1 MASYRISIR
10 SKALKEL
17 AKLPQKQ
24 QVAIS
29 KAIKNLADDP
39 FPHGHKKLQGN
50 LNGYRIRV
58 GDYRVIYDVVKDEL
72 IIDVI
77 RIRHRKDVYR

>member
-1 MASYRISIR
+1 MASYSISIR

-17 AKLPQKQ
+17 AKLPKKQ
-24 QVAIS
+24 QIAIS
-29 KAIKNLADDP
+29 KAIKALADEP

-50 LNGYRIRV
+50 LEGYRIRV
-58 GDYRVIYDVVKDEL
+58 GDYRVVYNVVRHEL

>member
-1 MASYRISIR
+1 MNTYKISIR

-17 AKLPQKQ
+17 SKLPKKQ
-24 QVAIS
+24 QIAIS
-29 KAIKNLADDP
+29 RAIKALSENPL
-39 FPHGHKKLQGN
+39 PHGYKKLRGAFDA
-50 LNGYRIRV
+50 YRIRI
-58 GDYRVIYDVVKDEL
+58 GDYRVIYSILDDQL